1 MSKSKKI
8 IGIPCWS
15 TGDGSFGCTKTYL
28 EFISHFGTPRMLTP
42 DEDIDSNIDMI
53 LLPGGLDANPN
64 TYGEAPGFY
73 TSNTDVFKNHFV
85 QNKLQKYIE
94 IGTSVVGICLGAQ
107 QLAVMFGSKLSQ
119 NFMFH
124 EQSKG
129 RWETAHDVYK
139 FSSFRNG
146 VLPKKLEGDNGF
158 KVNSHHHQGVTLN
171 NLGPELEPLLL
182 AHNHDRFLT
191 GDGPIVEAF
200 MHKTLP
206 IVGFQAHPE
215 EMYDSYSRDII
226 KQLLGE

>member
-8 IGIPCWS
+8 IGIPGWS

-28 EFISHFGTPRMLTP
+28 EAISHFGTPRILTP
-42 DEDIDSNIDMI
+42 DEDIDSNVDMI

-85 QNKLQKYIE
+85 QKKLPDYIK
-94 IGTSVVGICLGAQ
+94 IGTPVFAICLGFQ
-107 QLAVMFGSKLSQ
+107 NLAVMFGSKLTQ
-119 NFMFH
+119 NFMYH
-124 EQSKG
+124 EQSKS

-139 FSSFRNG
+139 VSSFKNG
-146 VLPKKLEGDNGF
+146 ILPKKLEGDNGF

-200 MHKTLP
+200 RHVNLP
-206 IVGFQAHPE
+206 IVAIQWHFE
-215 EMYDSYSRDII
+215 ELYDVFSRDII
-226 KQLLGE
+226 KELLGE